1 MTQLG
6 KDIKQ
11 EARARSGKQP
21 LWEQVKAIAHAVI
34 YFIYGTAVITVALFA
49 SYWAYNAD
57 LQKNVR
63 IAILTAIAIVAAPV
77 AFVIGKIIL
86 NGIKSWFKE
95 IN

>member
-1 MTQLG
+1 MKKSSITI
-6 KDIKQ
+6 DR
-11 EARARSGKQP
+11 EARERNE
-21 LWEQVKAIAHAVI
+21 LIDQVRAVLRAVV
-34 YFIYGTAVITVALFA
+34 YWVYGTAVITVAVFA

-77 AFVIGKIIL
+77 ALVIGKIIL

-95 IN
+95 IR

>member
-1 MTQLG
+1 MKKSSITI
-6 KDIKQ
+6 DR
-11 EARARSGKQP
+11 EARERNE
-21 LWEQVKAIAHAVI
+21 LINQVRAVLRAVV
-34 YFIYGTAVITVALFA
+34 YWVYGTAVITVAVFA

-77 AFVIGKIIL
+77 ALVIGKIIL

-95 IN
+95 IR